1 MTRKY
6 EESRTSEMLDGTC
19 SCKPFPM
26 VLFLS
31 GLLRQVP
38 CPSLLTSGLTSS
50 QNIDRRPPTLL
61 KQFTLLQNA
70 SFSSFRAPSYLHV
83 VPGPTKHTL
92 ALVSTSPLSVH
103 MLEPLGF
110 FDSRSDGL
118 TLLGRVHD
126 HITDGEPRIKQFVRT
141 PDGTGLA
148 VVRETGGD
156 AWIVRDHGTSLQR
169 AGRWTTADNVV
180 VLNGGKLN
188 IAWGDCRNLHTFSGR
203 SFATFSNSTC
213 LLTLHTTPELSLSL
227 PPISSLFSLPSR
239 NTAPYECI
247 YAITA
252 DLAPTICHIHA
263 VSGGLPSLSII
274 SQTTLPLPSP
284 VAFILPVDPMGWI
297 SSRDT
302 AGMERDVLLSVGK
315 DGELMFWVP
324 GGNGTCWRR
333 TGRVRTG
340 RTSIRMARCS
350 SAKKTVLSVS
360 PSLTNHP
367 REAYVLVQ
375 LFRVQMGRNSQF
387 GTRKSL
393 NSHRV

>member
-1 MTRKY
+1 
-6 EESRTSEMLDGTC
+6 
-19 SCKPFPM
+19 M

-31 GLLRQVP
+31 GPLRQVP
-38 CPSLLTSGLTSS
+38 CPSLVVSSLTSS
-50 QNIDRRPPTLL
+50 QNMDRRPPTLL
-61 KQFTLLQNA
+61 KQFTVLQNVP
-70 SFSSFRAPSYLHV
+70 FSNAPSYLHL

-92 ALVSTSPLSVH
+92 ALISTAPLSVY
-103 MLEPLGF
+103 MLDPLNF
-110 FDSRSDGL
+110 FDSRPDGL

-126 HITDGEPRIKQFVRT
+126 YMTDAEARIKQFVRT

-180 VLNGGKLN
+180 VLNGGKFYVTRGN
-188 IAWGDCRNLHTFSGR
+188 CRNLRTFPGR
-203 SFATFSNSTC
+203 SFATFSNATC
-213 LLTLHTTPELSLSL
+213 LLTLHTTPELTLSL

-239 NTAPYECI
+239 NSAPYECI

-263 VSGGLPSLSII
+263 ASGGLPSLSVV
-274 SQTTLPLPSP
+274 SQTALPLPSP

-302 AGMERDVLLSVGK
+302 AEMERDVLLSVGR

-324 GGNGTCWRR
+324 DGNGTGWRR

-340 RTSIRMARCS
+340 RTNIRMARCS

-360 PSLTNHP
+360 PSSRITRGRLMPLCSCSACRWGGTHNLGL
-367 REAYVLVQ
+367 E
-375 LFRVQMGRNSQF
+375 RV
-387 GTRKSL
+387 
-393 NSHRV
+393 